1 MRPFLRRILLITA
14 LSFAFLT
21 PSAQAADDLGWSYKA
36 GRLDGVVVKRAV
48 LRAEW
53 YMYNDFG
60 TLREVRTGELTVSR
74 VGEEVTVDLWTGG
87 GPVCSEQRNAVEV
100 HLAFDRED
108 RQRESW
114 LITENRALFAPRDQ
128 LLFLERLRTARA
140 LWLQVGDGCGWPW
153 RTEVWI
159 EDGHR
164 HIEKVLSEP

>member
-1 MRPFLRRILLITA
+1 MVLALALIA
-14 LSFAFLT
+14 PL
-21 PSAQAADDLGWSYKA
+21 AQAADEMGWSYKA

-48 LRAEW
+48 LRADW

-60 TLREVRTGELTVSR
+60 ALREVRTGELTVSR
-74 VGEEVTVDLWTGG
+74 VGDAVAADLWTGG

-100 HLAFDRED
+100 HLAFDTED
-108 RQRESW
+108 RRRESW

-128 LLFLERLRTARA
+128 AAFLEKLRKARA
-140 LWLQVGDGCGWPW
+140 LWIQVSDGCDWPW

-164 HIEKVLSEP
+164 FIESVLAEP